1 MYDNSNGV
9 GYLLW
14 TSRNQTKNMPVL
26 FDGLVKDFCLES
38 IEAAEESIERKQI
51 RGDIQNESLL

>member
-1 MYDNSNGV
+1 
-9 GYLLW
+9 
-14 TSRNQTKNMPVL
+14 MPVL

-51 RGDIQNESLL
+51 RNDFLEKEKENKQHNP